1 MTQKRYRDWRSV
13 VSSKDSMEPNAIVVG
28 IGPQI
33 GFDQVVSVASSEDSI
48 DITLNNSGNNNQRDT
63 SYITDKLNTI
73 TPLSGAVVTPD
84 GILTTFQG
92 DINIPNVNIVGASEF
107 TEEESTFIEVVLVAT
122 HLYVEDSELIL
133 ETSIRAIVNREPTSI
148 LQGITPSDSYSYK
161 SMEDWY
167 NHPSILGDLDK
178 SSEVIIGLLVVDL
191 TGEAYEMYIPFRY
204 QWPQPKVIPSYMWNA
219 LLGKALSLESALID
233 SQKHHV
239 QRGMVQMFDGKLI
252 YDIPTGYI
260 FCGKFFVGQGSDN
273 SISQAGAVVTTLS
286 LLNSHLASKYNNV
299 YNTEFSVTKELVTG
313 SLYRYYV
320 DFTGMVIGIS
330 IPNISMLFPVNTG
343 FDSTSGTYYQGGEQ
357 GGLNKVKLTAS
368 ESGLP
373 AHTHTVPIERNVAG
387 SALTG
392 VSGDIDT
399 ADSMYNLGTSETGG
413 TPAVVS
419 HENRPPF
426 YGLAFIKKVI

>member
-63 SYITDKLNTI
+63 SYITDKTNTI
-73 TPLSGAVVTPD
+73 IPNSGAVVTPD

-107 TEEESTFIEVVLVAT
+107 TTGGNTSIEVVLVAT
-122 HLYVEDSELIL
+122 HLYVEDSGLIL
-133 ETSIRAIVNREPTSI
+133 ETSIRAIVNRELTSI
-148 LQGITPSDSYSYK
+148 LRAITPSDSYSYK
-161 SMEDWY
+161 SMSDWY
-167 NHPSILGDLDK
+167 NHPAILGDLDK
-178 SSEVIIGLLVVDL
+178 SSEVIIGLLVIDL
-191 TGEAYEMYIPFRY
+191 TEEAYDMHIPYRY
-204 QWPQPKVIPSYMWNA
+204 QWPQPKVIPNYMWNS
-219 LLGKALSLESALID
+219 LLNKALTLETQLED
-233 SQKHHV
+233 NKKHNVQK
-239 QRGMVQMFDGKLI
+239 GMVQMWDGSLLA
-252 YDIPTGYI
+252 DIPVGYI
-260 FCGKFFVGQGSDN
+260 FCGKFYIGTGSTDDQIYQHG
-273 SISQAGAVVTTLS
+273 SIVTSLS
-286 LLNSHLASKYNNV
+286 ALNLILTTRYNNV
-299 YNTEFSVTKELVTG
+299 YGTQFSITKTQVTSNLFKY
-313 SLYRYYV
+313 SI
-320 DFTGMVIGIS
+320 DFTGNVAGVN
-330 IPNISMLFPVNTG
+330 IPDMTRLFVVNTG
-343 FDSTSGTYYQGGEQ
+343 TDSTNTYTPGQTGGA
-357 GGLNKVKLTAS
+357 NSVKLTAS

-392 VSGDIDT
+392 VSGDIDH

-413 TPAVVS
+413 TPAAVA

-426 YGLAFIKKVI
+426 YALAFLKKVI

>member
-63 SYITDKLNTI
+63 SYITDKTNTI
-73 TPLSGAVVTPD
+73 IPNSGAVVTPD

-107 TEEESTFIEVVLVAT
+107 TTGDNTSIEVVLVAT

-133 ETSIRAIVNREPTSI
+133 ETSIRAIVNRALTSI
-148 LQGITPSDSYSYK
+148 LQAITPSDNYSYK
-161 SMEDWY
+161 SMSDWY
-167 NHPSILGDLDK
+167 NHPAILGDLDK
-178 SSEVIIGLLVVDL
+178 SSEVIIGLLVIDL
-191 TGEAYEMYIPFRY
+191 TEEAYDMHIPYRY
-204 QWPQPKVIPSYMWNA
+204 QWPQPKVIPNYMWNS
-219 LLGKALSLESALID
+219 LLNKALTLETQLED
-233 SQKHHV
+233 NKKHNV
-239 QRGMVQMFDGKLI
+239 QRGMVQMWDGSLLE
-252 YDIPTGYI
+252 DIPVGYI
-260 FCGKFFVGQGSDN
+260 FCGKFYIGIGNTDNEIHQHGSV
-273 SISQAGAVVTTLS
+273 ITTLS
-286 LLNSHLASKYNNV
+286 TLNLILTTRYNNV
-299 YNTEFSVTKELVTG
+299 YGTEFSITKTQVTSNLFKY
-313 SLYRYYV
+313 SI
-320 DFTGMVIGIS
+320 DFTGNVAGVN
-330 IPNISMLFPVNTG
+330 IPDMTRLFVVNTG
-343 FDSTSGTYYQGGEQ
+343 TDSINTYTPGQTGGADS
-357 GGLNKVKLTAS
+357 VKLTAS

-392 VSGDIDT
+392 VSGEIDT

-413 TPAVVS
+413 TPAAAA

-426 YGLAFIKKVI
+426 YALAFLKKVI